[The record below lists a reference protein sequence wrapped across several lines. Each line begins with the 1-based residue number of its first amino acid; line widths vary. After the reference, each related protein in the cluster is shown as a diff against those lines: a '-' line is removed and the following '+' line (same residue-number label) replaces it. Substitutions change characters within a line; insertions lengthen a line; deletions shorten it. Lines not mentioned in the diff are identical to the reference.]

1 MSERALQE
9 RGGESLLLGNG
20 QQLALLEVDAEG
32 LPASAYAW
40 GERAGQFTGER
51 IFSTNPKLYRVIV
64 ALLARSVPYR
74 EISEICGV
82 SVNTVCAVCQREG
95 VPVETIRERLGR
107 LGLDVAL
114 LSMEAIRDL
123 LADPEWRRVASARDL
138 AIIHG
143 IAFQNA
149 QLALGGVTSRIETVE
164 ANPGHDDYFRF
175 LRSVTDVTALPVS
188 AASVPAI
195 SSTAETRGAK
205 GDGATAGD
213 AAIEVRAESAGGT
226 AREVN
231 R

>member
-1 MSERALQE
+1 MNPGTMQE

-32 LPASAYAW
+32 LPAAAYAL

-82 SVNTVCAVCQREG
+82 SVNTVCAVSQREG
-95 VPVETIRERLGR
+95 VPVETIRERVGR
-107 LGLDVAL
+107 IGLDVAYL
-114 LSMEAIRDL
+114 TMEAIRDL
-123 LADPEWRRVASARDL
+123 MADPEWRRAASARDL

-164 ANPGHDDYFRF
+164 ANPGHDDYLKF
-175 LRSVTDVTALPVS
+175 LRTVTEVTASV
-188 AASVPAI
+188 ASVAAI
-195 SSTAETRGAK
+195 GSAAETRGAK
-205 GDGATAGD
+205 GDGATA
-213 AAIEVRAESAGGT
+213 AIEVRAESAGGSAQET
-226 AREVN
+226 N